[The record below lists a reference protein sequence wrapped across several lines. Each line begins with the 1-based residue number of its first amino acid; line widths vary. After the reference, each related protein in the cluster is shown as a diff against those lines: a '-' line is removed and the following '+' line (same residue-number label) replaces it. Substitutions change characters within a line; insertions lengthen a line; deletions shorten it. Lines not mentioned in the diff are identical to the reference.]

1 MRWALPWGLVCL
13 LLVASLPV
21 SADEGRAAPNCE
33 TATLQSLGST
43 TDVNADSCVVVS
55 LGALQPGEVYDLSI
69 IIVDDAIDVLVFD
82 ENSLQPYN
90 LGQSYRSSM
99 AQPASTESALGA
111 LEFHWKVPPSI
122 SAKQWYIVLDNSA
135 HDGDAGQGDQGG
147 SKSTVSLTVAA
158 LSQTYWTPYHDLLSV
173 EPGAYEV
180 LLANDDLR
188 LDAGTTVALTVW
200 DLTFVGDVY
209 LQTRTM
215 HDRYVSGGVGVKF
228 IEGGALQ
235 SVVSPQ
241 ALTWQVP
248 SALEGEELLLVV
260 DNTDDPLG
268 GGNGTEQL
276 RLTVRL
282 ELAPPLT
289 PLITDDG
296 GDVISLGDT
305 VLLNASSTPN
315 RLGQQGTFT
324 WDFDSGV
331 DADGDGDLTNDADA
345 TGIEVA
351 ASWAIPGTK
360 TVSVTMTAPSGEV
373 ATTTHTVLVQDTV
386 SPTARI
392 QADGVPVADG
402 WRVGIGETI
411 LLNCASST
419 DDHAVESCSWTVD
432 GETTANQS
440 VFALQPPGIGN
451 TVVELSVMDMS
462 GNVGNASTTIRS
474 VDPSRPTF
482 DPSLFAAYPSSADE
496 GETLE
501 FRVEVADD
509 FDDASSLRVH
519 WDLDPYKDSDSNGI
533 FKDDPNREGLTL
545 TYTFDEPG
553 LKEIV
558 VTVFDAS
565 NNSNDYAFSV
575 SVKAAPD
582 APFAY
587 QTTVLLPL
595 AVVALVAMALVA
607 NRINQRRLAF
617 NLLIDR
623 GLDADEARAHMA
635 MTAQK
640 KRLNLLSKAE
650 AYAGLDAGDVVSE
663 EDRIAAEKQ
672 AEMEALYG
680 SSAPSDPNAGF
691 APPAY
696 AQPSLSQASS
706 QAAAEAAAI
715 FAGGDAQAST
725 PPEPET
731 TSAVAL
737 PSSVEMPSPVALPEQ
752 VNRAPLEPTDE
763 STGQEVPSAPSPP
776 VPPVSVPA
784 PPPPTST
791 AIRHA
796 CTLCEAVF
804 EIDMPAGVSQAVVAC
819 PSCTRDQTITTGA

>member
-1 MRWALPWGLVCL
+1 MRWAPPWGLICL

-69 IIVDDAIDVLVFD
+69 IIVDDAIDVLIFD

-331 DADGDGDLTNDADA
+331 
-345 TGIEVA
+345 
-351 ASWAIPGTK
+351 
-360 TVSVTMTAPSGEV
+360 
-373 ATTTHTVLVQDTV
+373 
-386 SPTARI
+386 
-392 QADGVPVADG
+392 
-402 WRVGIGETI
+402 
-411 LLNCASST
+411 
-419 DDHAVESCSWTVD
+419 
-432 GETTANQS
+432 
-440 VFALQPPGIGN
+440 
-451 TVVELSVMDMS
+451 
-462 GNVGNASTTIRS
+462 
-474 VDPSRPTF
+474 
-482 DPSLFAAYPSSADE
+482 SL
-496 GETLE
+496 
-501 FRVEVADD
+501 
-509 FDDASSLRVH
+509 
-519 WDLDPYKDSDSNGI
+519 
-533 FKDDPNREGLTL
+533 
-545 TYTFDEPG
+545 
-553 LKEIV
+553 
-558 VTVFDAS
+558 
-565 NNSNDYAFSV
+565 
-575 SVKAAPD
+575 
-582 APFAY
+582 
-587 QTTVLLPL
+587 
-595 AVVALVAMALVA
+595 
-607 NRINQRRLAF
+607 
-617 NLLIDR
+617 
-623 GLDADEARAHMA
+623 
-635 MTAQK
+635 
-640 KRLNLLSKAE
+640 
-650 AYAGLDAGDVVSE
+650 
-663 EDRIAAEKQ
+663 
-672 AEMEALYG
+672 
-680 SSAPSDPNAGF
+680 
-691 APPAY
+691 
-696 AQPSLSQASS
+696 
-706 QAAAEAAAI
+706 
-715 FAGGDAQAST
+715 
-725 PPEPET
+725 
-731 TSAVAL
+731 
-737 PSSVEMPSPVALPEQ
+737 
-752 VNRAPLEPTDE
+752 
-763 STGQEVPSAPSPP
+763 
-776 VPPVSVPA
+776 
-784 PPPPTST
+784 
-791 AIRHA
+791 
-796 CTLCEAVF
+796 
-804 EIDMPAGVSQAVVAC
+804 
-819 PSCTRDQTITTGA
+819 